1 MRKNTSLW
9 TISELMGRVN
19 QIDFPEY
26 QREPTIWTRAAKQ
39 RLVDSIVRQFDI
51 SALYLYQHHDEL
63 WDCVDGRQRIS
74 AIRSFL
80 GGNPHDVEDNGFV
93 YKVMNEIFDEDEH
106 PFRNLEDQSYVNISQ
121 LAKEGNEVASLF
133 VESIAEYPVT
143 VVILSDSAVPEE
155 FNLQFTRLNLG
166 QLIISGEKLNA
177 MVGELRNLCFDD
189 LGQHDFL
196 SSIDIPTRRYA
207 REQLAAQI
215 VAQVIANEESRRD
228 DTDVTFAR
236 VRHLDLQR
244 LFKVHSA
251 LGPEEREWVARLR
264 HVMDLLA
271 TQVEVLPSLRSRSIV
286 LSLVLLA
293 YEQGIDGD
301 DDARGLAE
309 FAACFVG
316 RLKWQVGLGIDAN
329 DEYRYLNDF
338 QRHLTQ
344 ASVERYG
351 IRERAN
357 ELDRSFAYWRE
368 HGQLIGDE
376 EYRLNRDGQEPQVR

>member
-9 TISELMGRVN
+9 TIAELMGRVN

-80 GGNPHDVEDNGFV
+80 SGNPNDVEDNGFA
-93 YKVMNEIFDEDEH
+93 YKVMNEIFDEEDH
-106 PFRNLEDQSYVNISQ
+106 PFRNLEDQSYDNISQ
-121 LAKEGNEVASLF
+121 LANEGNEVARLF
-133 VESIAEYPVT
+133 VESIMEYPVT

-244 LFKVHSA
+244 LFKLHST
-251 LGPEEREWVARLR
+251 LGPGEREWMARLR

-271 TQVEVLPSLRSRSIV
+271 AQVEVLPSLRSRSIV

-293 YEQGIDGD
+293 YEQGINGEY
-301 DDARGLAE
+301 DARELAE

-357 ELDRSFAYWRE
+357 ELNRSFAYWRE
-368 HGQLIGDE
+368 HRQLIGDQ